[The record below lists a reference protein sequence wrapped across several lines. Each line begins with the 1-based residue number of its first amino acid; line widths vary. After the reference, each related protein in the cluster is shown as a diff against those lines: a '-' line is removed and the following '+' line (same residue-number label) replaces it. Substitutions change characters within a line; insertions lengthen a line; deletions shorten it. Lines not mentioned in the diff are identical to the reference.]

1 VIVGILQRPFNR
13 FRLSNVTLRVH
24 RFCFQVSITVTKR
37 LMSFE
42 RYPPIEPYKTF
53 QLPVSDLHTLYVE
66 ESGNPDGK
74 PVIFVHGGP
83 GGGTS
88 GVDRRYFDPKAYRI
102 ILFDQRGAG
111 KSTPTAELKEND
123 TWALVA
129 DMETIRSHLGIDKW
143 LVFGGSWGSTL
154 SLTYAITHPERVKAL
169 ILRGIFMLRQSELR
183 WFYQD
188 GASHIFPDYWEGY
201 LAPIPEN
208 ERGNLM
214 EAYYSRLTCPNEE
227 IRMEAAKAWST
238 WECATSKLIP
248 NMDMIKKA
256 QDDTWALAFARIE
269 CHYFVNKGF
278 FSSDEWILENLDK
291 IRDIPTFIVQGRYDV
306 VCPMRSAWDLHRKLP
321 LSKLVVT
328 PNSGHSATETE
339 TTSQLIAACEE
350 FKTL

>member
-1 VIVGILQRPFNR
+1 MP
-13 FRLSNVTLRVH
+13 
-24 RFCFQVSITVTKR
+24 
-37 LMSFE
+37 FE
-42 RYPPIEPYKTF
+42 RYPVIEPYKTF

-66 ESGNPDGK
+66 ESGNPQGN

-123 TWALVA
+123 TWSLVA
-129 DMETIRSHLGIDKW
+129 DMETIRSHLGIEKW

-169 ILRGIFMLRQSELR
+169 VLRGIFMLRKSELI
-183 WFYQD
+183 WFYQE

-214 EAYYSRLTCPNEE
+214 EAYYKRLTSSDEQTR
-227 IRMEAAKAWST
+227 IEAAKAWST

-248 NMDMIKKA
+248 NDDMIQKA
-256 QDDTWALAFARIE
+256 QEDTWALAFARIE

-278 FSSDEWILENLDK
+278 FSSDAWILENIHK
-291 IRDIPTFIVQGRYDV
+291 IKHIPAVIVQGRYDV
-306 VCPMRSAWDLHRKLP
+306 VCPMRSAWDLYRKWP
-321 LSKLVVT
+321 EAKLIVT
-328 PNSGHSATETE
+328 PNSGHSASESE
-339 TTSQLIAACEE
+339 TTSHLIAACEE